1 MNNVVVN
8 CVGVGLWGPN
18 MVRAF
23 VALPNVRI
31 GKVCDLSSDRLKLIH
46 QKIPNVGDYSTDPI
60 ASITDPAA
68 DAVAIATPA
77 STHFELVKI
86 ALEAD
91 KHVLVEKPICLKSEQ
106 AEELIRLASCKNKIL
121 AVGHVFLFNNAVRGL
136 RNLIRSGELGPI
148 KYIYS
153 TRTNLGPIR
162 TDVNALWDLAAH
174 DLSIFDYWL
183 EAEAISAVAH
193 GKAFFNTGI
202 EDVVFASF
210 EYPNG
215 VLTSVHASW
224 LNPRKVRE
232 ITVVG
237 EHKMAVLDDIDL
249 NNPLRIYNKSV
260 QIDKDPIYSDSFGSF
275 RTQIRN
281 GDVVIPN
288 LGCGEPL
295 ASECAHFIDCI
306 LGRCA
311 LVNDAK
317 GALRVLRALEAADIS
332 LANHSIS
339 TKVISTYAVN

>member
-1 MNNVVVN
+1 MSMKVVVN

-23 VALPNVRI
+23 VALPDVRI
-31 GKVCDLSSDRLKLIH
+31 GKVCDLSSDRLQLIR

-60 ASITDPAA
+60 ASITDPNA

-91 KHVLVEKPICLKSEQ
+91 KHVLIEKPICLKSKQ
-106 AEELIRLASCKNKIL
+106 AEELISLASSRKKIL
-121 AVGHVFLFNNAVRGL
+121 AVGHVFLFNNAVRGV
-136 RNLIRSGELGPI
+136 RNLIKSGDLGPI

-183 EAEAISAVAH
+183 ETEVISATAH
-193 GKAFFNTGI
+193 GRAFFKAGI

-215 VLTSVHASW
+215 VVASVHASW

-260 QIDKDPIYSDSFGSF
+260 QVEREPIYSDSFGSF

-281 GDVVIPN
+281 GDVIIPN
-288 LGCGEPL
+288 LGGGEPL
-295 ASECAHFIDCI
+295 ATECAHFIDCI
-306 LGRCA
+306 LGRCS
-311 LVNDAK
+311 LINDAK
-317 GALRVLRALEAADIS
+317 GALRVLRALEASDIS
-332 LANHSIS
+332 LANQSRMTPI
-339 TKVISTYAVN
+339 VR